1 MNRTPTM
8 LLLAP
13 GSPLVSNSLLEY
25 FFLLQMVI
33 EMKKYVNKY
42 FITNNIEKTLKAV
55 IILFSKIYIVK

>member
-1 MNRTPTM
+1 
-8 LLLAP
+8 
-13 GSPLVSNSLLEY
+13 
-25 FFLLQMVI
+25 MVI